1 MLISSGMGGGI
12 TAERA
17 HPGEGSAADS
27 EMLQAMRTRRSC
39 HGKSILVIDSDHA
52 LVSASCS

>member
-1 MLISSGMGGGI
+1 MLVSSGMGEI

-27 EMLQAMRTRRSC
+27 EMFQAMRTRRS
-39 HGKSILVIDSDHA
+39 
-52 LVSASCS
+52 

>member
-1 MLISSGMGGGI
+1 MLVSSGMGRI

-39 HGKSILVIDSDHA
+39 NGKSILVIDSDHA